1 MVLHPDGRW
10 GAVEVKLAGARISEA
25 ARSLAT
31 TLEQIVGEPAFRLI
45 VTGTG
50 PTLTL
55 PDGAVTCGL
64 HRLRP

>member
-1 MVLHPDGRW
+1 M
-10 GAVEVKLAGARISEA
+10 KLAGARISEA
-25 ARSLAT
+25 VRSLAT